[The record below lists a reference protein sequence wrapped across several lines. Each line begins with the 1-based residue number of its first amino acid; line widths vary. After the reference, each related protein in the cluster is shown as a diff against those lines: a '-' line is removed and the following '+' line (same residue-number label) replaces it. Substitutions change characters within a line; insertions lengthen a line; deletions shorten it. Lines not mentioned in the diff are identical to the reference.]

1 MYRFIYSLFFYSI
14 LPLIYLRLLW
24 RSLRAPE
31 YRRRMAERFGV
42 FEAPAGP
49 ANGLWLHAVSVGESI
64 AAAPLIRQFQ
74 ARYPELPIV
83 ITTTTPTGS
92 ERVREIFGDTVFHV
106 YAPYDT
112 PRAVSRFLDRLRPSI
127 AVFMETE
134 VWPNMVCLSADRGIP
149 VVLANAR
156 MSEKSARGYGRL
168 GSFSKDIFSRF
179 AMVAAQSEADAAR
192 FAQLGVR
199 QDGLAVVG
207 SVKFDVEVSPSMQ
220 RQAEHLRQYWLGGR
234 SVWIAA
240 STHAGEEE
248 QLLAAHRSLL
258 GAHPD
263 VILLLVPRHPE
274 RFGKVADLI
283 EAKNFTLQRRSEGG
297 EIAADTQVVLG
308 DSMGELSV
316 LLGCS
321 DLAFVGGSLVAHGGH
336 NTLEAAVWGQPIIT
350 GASDFNFVE
359 ISRLLKAGGALKIFN
374 NADELA
380 AGLVQLFASAPERE
394 AMAVAAKQVIEE
406 NRGALARQFT
416 LIANQARLPPR

>member
-1 MYRFIYSLFFYSI
+1 MQRFIYNLFFYSM

-64 AAAPLIRQFQ
+64 AAAPLVREFQ
-74 ARYPELPIV
+74 ALYPELPIV

-92 ERVREIFGDTVFHV
+92 KQVREMFGDTAFHV

-112 PRAVSRFLDRLRPSI
+112 PRAVSRFLDQLQPSV

-134 VWPNMVCLSADRGIP
+134 VWPNMIFLCAEREIP
-149 VVLANAR
+149 VVLTNAR
-156 MSEKSARGYGRL
+156 MSDKSVRGYERFS
-168 GSFSKDIFSRF
+168 SFSRNVFSRF
-179 AMVAAQSEADAAR
+179 AMVAAQSEADAQR

-199 QDGLAVVG
+199 QDALAIVG

-220 RQAEHLRQYWLGGR
+220 RQAEYLREYWLGGR
-234 SVWIAA
+234 TVWIAA

-258 GAHPD
+258 GAHPG
-263 VILLLVPRHPE
+263 VILLIVPRHPE

-283 EAKNFTLQRRSEGG
+283 KAKKFTMQRRSEGG
-297 EIAADTQVVLG
+297 EIATDTQVVLG

-316 LLGCS
+316 LFGCS
-321 DLAFVGGSLVAHGGH
+321 DLAFVGGSLVARGGH
-336 NTLEAAVWGQPIIT
+336 NTLEAAVWGQPIVT

-359 ISRLLKAGGALKIFN
+359 ISRLLKIGGAMKVFN

-380 AGLVQLFASAPERE
+380 AGLVQLFASDPERE
-394 AMAVAAKQVIEE
+394 EMAAAAKRVIEE
-406 NRGALARQFT
+406 NRGALARQFA
-416 LIANQARLPPR
+416 LIVTEARLPPR